1 MNARALMTLNDRA
14 QLNGRPMCLREIEGG
29 RGWVI
34 TREVGQAQ
42 SMVGRACDAEAIVPF
57 ALAILENDP
66 KAQAFA
72 DGKRL
77 LALAVLGMFASATL
91 RISTTPEET
100 PDAKG

>member
-1 MNARALMTLNDRA
+1 MNARALMTLKDRA
-14 QLNGRPMCLREIEGG
+14 QLNAVPLCLREIEGG
-29 RGWVI
+29 RGWVT
-34 TREVGQAQ
+34 TREIGQDHVR
-42 SMVGRACDAEAIVPF
+42 VGRACDAEAIVPF

-72 DGKRL
+72 EGKRL

-91 RISTTPEET
+91 RISPTPEET